1 MALGDT
7 LRSYGAKWSVQET
20 EFNVLNVH
28 GESYQ
33 PCTLD
38 ELSIVNKAKD

>member
-20 EFNVLNVH
+20 EFNVH